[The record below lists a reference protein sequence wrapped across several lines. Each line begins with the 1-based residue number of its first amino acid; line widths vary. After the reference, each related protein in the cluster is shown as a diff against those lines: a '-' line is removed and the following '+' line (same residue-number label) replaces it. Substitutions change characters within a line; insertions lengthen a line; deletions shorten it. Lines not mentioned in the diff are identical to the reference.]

1 MSKKSVKDFFDKL
14 KQTALPFRQRCL
26 LDLHPLKFRPK
37 VQGRGV
43 LGVGGHEGVVV
54 VDLFLTHGVK
64 AHDRLASRLTGMP
77 GRNLG
82 IVRIAGVGKGRRKP
96 GDQGVTRCSGK
107 NIPPGGFRFLNTSGM
122 LNSDQML
129 E

>member
-14 KQTALPFRQRCL
+14 KHTALPFRQRCL
-26 LDLHPLKFRPK
+26 LDLHPLRLRPK

-64 AHDRLASRLTGMP
+64 AHDRLAARLTGMP
-77 GRNLG
+77 GRDLG
-82 IVRIAGVGKGRRKP
+82 IVRVAGVGKGRRKP
-96 GDQGVTRCSGK
+96 GGSRSHPILRK
-107 NIPPGGFRFLNTSGM
+107 KHPPGGLPLFEYVWYAQLR
-122 LNSDQML
+122 SDA
-129 E
+129 